1 MEQSF
6 DTWVRHRDVT
16 RLGDST
22 GEPMPDYGE
31 ILAFLAANPPQLSA
45 ERELHASLLELLA
58 QCLRSERV
66 STTDEEEASPE
77 NLEAHHFRWVNFN

>member
-1 MEQSF
+1 
-6 DTWVRHRDVT
+6 
-16 RLGDST
+16 
-22 GEPMPDYGE
+22 MPDYGE

-66 STTDEEEASPE
+66 STTTEEDDASPE

>member
-1 MEQSF
+1 
-6 DTWVRHRDVT
+6 
-16 RLGDST
+16 
-22 GEPMPDYGE
+22 MPDYGE

-66 STTDEEEASPE
+66 STTDEDDVSPE
-77 NLEAHHFRWVNFN
+77 NLEAHHSRWVNFN

>member
-6 DTWVRHRDVT
+6 DTRVGHRGET

-22 GEPMPDYGE
+22 GEFMPDYGE

-58 QCLRSERV
+58 QCLRSEKV
-66 STTDEEEASPE
+66 TTDSEEASPE

>member
-1 MEQSF
+1 M
-6 DTWVRHRDVT
+6 
-16 RLGDST
+16 
-22 GEPMPDYGE
+22 
-31 ILAFLAANPPQLSA
+31 AFLAANPPQLSA

-66 STTDEEEASPE
+66 STTDEDGVSPE

>member
-1 MEQSF
+1 
-6 DTWVRHRDVT
+6 
-16 RLGDST
+16 
-22 GEPMPDYGE
+22 MPDYGE
-31 ILAFLAANPPQLSA
+31 ILAFLAATPPQLSA

-66 STTDEEEASPE
+66 STTDEDDVSPE

>member
-1 MEQSF
+1 
-6 DTWVRHRDVT
+6 
-16 RLGDST
+16 
-22 GEPMPDYGE
+22 MPDYGE

-58 QCLRSERV
+58 QCLRTERV
-66 STTDEEEASPE
+66 STTTEEDDASPD

>member
-6 DTWVRHRDVT
+6 DTRVMHRVVT

-58 QCLRSERV
+58 QCLRSEQV
-66 STTDEEEASPE
+66 STDVEDASPE

>member
-1 MEQSF
+1 
-6 DTWVRHRDVT
+6 
-16 RLGDST
+16 
-22 GEPMPDYGE
+22 MPDYGE

-66 STTDEEEASPE
+66 STTDTDGDEASPE

>member
-1 MEQSF
+1 
-6 DTWVRHRDVT
+6 
-16 RLGDST
+16 
-22 GEPMPDYGE
+22 MPDYGE

-66 STTDEEEASPE
+66 STEGDDASPK

>member
-1 MEQSF
+1 
-6 DTWVRHRDVT
+6 
-16 RLGDST
+16 
-22 GEPMPDYGE
+22 MPDYGE

-66 STTDEEEASPE
+66 STATEEDDASPE

>member
-1 MEQSF
+1 
-6 DTWVRHRDVT
+6 
-16 RLGDST
+16 
-22 GEPMPDYGE
+22 MPDYGE

-66 STTDEEEASPE
+66 STTDEDDVSPE
-77 NLEAHHFRWVNFN
+77 NLEVHTFAG

>member
-1 MEQSF
+1 
-6 DTWVRHRDVT
+6 
-16 RLGDST
+16 
-22 GEPMPDYGE
+22 MPDYGE

-58 QCLRSERV
+58 QCLRSEQV
-66 STTDEEEASPE
+66 STDAEADASPE

>member
-1 MEQSF
+1 
-6 DTWVRHRDVT
+6 
-16 RLGDST
+16 
-22 GEPMPDYGE
+22 MPDYGE

-66 STTDEEEASPE
+66 STTDEEDVSLE

>member
-1 MEQSF
+1 
-6 DTWVRHRDVT
+6 
-16 RLGDST
+16 
-22 GEPMPDYGE
+22 MPDYGE

-58 QCLRSERV
+58 QCLRTERV
-66 STTDEEEASPE
+66 STTTEEDDASPE